1 MSEHL
6 DSGGDPREWR
16 FEDDL
21 FAILLTIVLHA
32 VLFIWMD
39 IDRGAPSHSD
49 HLRHLREGVAK
60 ADDPEAERADLRKGI
75 VVEFLPPPE
84 QRKPPKS
91 AKFLGREDSSTDK
104 ETRARDHASAAK
116 SPTPPS
122 AAVAPDATR
131 PGTPKKSDKPAK
143 PPRVAT
149 RAPGSTVNRL
159 AVPSPGAERS
169 VLFQKPGS
177 GPVRPSGSAE
187 ELADASSDL
196 VGDGLYVTDV
206 ADDDA
211 LLDVS
216 NLGDRTSLNTRGFR
230 YWDFF
235 HRVREQVKQHWS
247 PNEEY
252 QRRDPTWSIY
262 QRQNRLTVVRV
273 VLDGKGNVVSVARV
287 RKSGLTFLDDE
298 AVRAFQ
304 SAGPFTNPPAGL
316 ADDSGRIV
324 FNFGFYLE
332 MNGGGFGGAW

>member
-1 MSEHL
+1 MNEQP
-6 DSGGDPREWR
+6 DTGGDPREWR

-21 FAILLTIVLHA
+21 FAVLLTIVLHA

-39 IDRGAPSHSD
+39 IDRGAPSHAE
-49 HLRHLREGVAK
+49 HLKHLREAVADTRDGET
-60 ADDPEAERADLRKGI
+60 ARDELRKGI
-75 VVEFLPPPE
+75 VVEFQPPPQE
-84 QRKPPKS
+84 RKPPKS
-91 AKFLGREDSSTDK
+91 ARFLGREDSSTDK

-116 SPTPPS
+116 APTPPS
-122 AAVAPDATR
+122 TAVAPDATR
-131 PGTPKKSDKPAK
+131 PGTPKKADQPAK
-143 PPRVAT
+143 TPRVAT
-149 RAPGSTVNRL
+149 RAPGSAVNRL
-159 AVPSPGAERS
+159 AVPTPGAERS

-177 GPVRPSGSAE
+177 GPVRPSGSVE
-187 ELADASSDL
+187 QLADESSNL

-206 ADDDA
+206 ANDDA

-216 NLGDRTSLNTRGFR
+216 NEGERTSLNARGFR

-235 HRVREQVKQHWS
+235 HRVREQVKQHWA

-273 VLDGKGNVVSVARV
+273 VLDATGNVVSVARV

-304 SAGPFTNPPAGL
+304 VAGPFVNPPAGL